1 MATLN
6 VIRRWALRENMSI
19 REISRRTGMAR
30 NTVKKY
36 LRSDETEPTYAKR
49 VSSSKLDPFAEKLA
63 IWLGMEATKSRK
75 QRRNLKQIYTT
86 VLQKLNPRRRRSRT
100 YPQREHLVHT
110 NRVGQDLMERLGQG
124 SAQFNMLLLQ
134 IPCVLT
140 KFSLYTKVNNFLKFF
155 RGSQVRR
162 EQTLND
168 VRLFGRIGSTNRRW
182 DTAAVI
188 NTARNAAYGEVF
200 CDCFH
205 VVLYH

>member
-75 QRRNLKQIYTT
+75 QRRNLKQIYTAISLKPETTVIGSKT

-124 SAQFNMLLLQ
+124 SAQFNKLGK
-134 IPCVLT
+134 IPAVE
-140 KFSLYTKVNNFLKFF
+140 LKGVFGLARISF
-155 RGSQVRR
+155 HECSERLIRNPSWPQKLPSAPTVFQFPKQR
-162 EQTLND
+162 D
-168 VRLFGRIGSTNRRW
+168 VF
-182 DTAAVI
+182 
-188 NTARNAAYGEVF
+188 
-200 CDCFH
+200 
-205 VVLYH
+205 